1 MLENLDKYSVMLA
14 SKSPRRKELL
24 AMLDVPFTQAPA
36 IEVEETFP
44 SSLKAVEIPAYLARL
59 KASAYASLIKGNE
72 LIITADTVVIL
83 GDEVLGKPADAATA
97 VEMLLHLSG
106 KEHIVVTGVA
116 ITTAERQETFS
127 VESRVKFGVISP
139 AEARYYVERY
149 SPLDKA
155 GSYGIQEWIGA
166 VAVESIA
173 GSFYN
178 VMGLPVHQLY
188 RRLLKF

>member
-97 VEMLLHLSG
+97 VEMLLHLSD

-188 RRLLKF
+188 RRLLKL

>member
-44 SSLKAVEIPAYLARL
+44 SSLKAVEIPTYLARL

-72 LIITADTVVIL
+72 LIITADTMVIL

-127 VESRVKFGVISP
+127 VESRVKLGVISP